1 MKILKKVFGSKIGKI
16 GLAISSSLISVC
28 SFAAAG
34 SDTVA
39 GIRAH
44 FVSTS
49 NNAMS
54 GIMLVAAIVGVA
66 YIGFGLFSLKA
77 GSDSAG
83 QANQNVQK
91 GIVKLILGGCLVS
104 IPFLMHV
111 SQSVLQSGSSL
122 NSGMS
127 IPNATETKSETD
139 MTAS

>member
-28 SFAAAG
+28 SFAADN
-34 SDTVA
+34 DTVA

-54 GIMLVAAIVGVA
+54 AIMLVAAIVGVA

-111 SQSVLQSGSSL
+111 SQSVLQSGSSIS
-122 NSGMS
+122 SGMV
-127 IPNATETKSETD
+127 IPSNSEAKAYAD